1 MAMTASVTVG
11 CGSQEPADTDHT
23 DAVVPQVREI
33 TVRPESITPPPG
45 ILPLFTEIAQTAG
58 IRFNRHDDI
67 RGLHRHIEANGGG
80 AALFDFDCDGQLDI
94 LLTNGCRLPR
104 KERDESHSNQL
115 FRGHGDDKYSPVTE
129 DAGLIQHDYFFGCAT
144 GDFDNDGFDDLYVTS
159 FDRNSLWHNNGD
171 ATFTEIAAT
180 SLPDPPRW
188 SSSAAFADVNRDG
201 ILDLYVV
208 NYLQASDDPVRLC
221 PRRDSPDGY
230 MQCPPT
236 AFVAAADVLLIGDGA
251 GEFRDGTIECG
262 IDGVD
267 GKGLGVVIF
276 DANEDAWPEIYVA
289 NDGMPNFMYV
299 NESSS
304 QAVQSTDGPRFPV
317 FRERAMLW
325 GAAVNAKGAAESSM
339 GIACGD
345 YDADGRPDLFLTH
358 FFGETNT
365 IYRNVEGS
373 MFLDESTRSRLGPS
387 SRMVLGFGVGFVDCD
402 NDGWLDLFVANGHV
416 DDMTWAVD
424 QEPYRM
430 RPQLYRN
437 ERDGRFV
444 EVSRWAGDYF
454 QANWIG
460 RGAAVGDL
468 DNDGDMDV
476 VVSHQ
481 LAHSAVLRNDT
492 QTDHRSVVLRLIGRA
507 PSNRSAIGA
516 KIEASGLDMKLVR
529 QIVGGDGY
537 QSAHD
542 RRVHIGL
549 GKRQSVPRLD
559 IQWPSG
565 RRESWAN
572 VAAGAYTIVEGDSPA
587 VHPLKD

>member
-1 MAMTASVTVG
+1 
-11 CGSQEPADTDHT
+11 
-23 DAVVPQVREI
+23 
-33 TVRPESITPPPG
+33 
-45 ILPLFTEIAQTAG
+45 
-58 IRFNRHDDI
+58 
-67 RGLHRHIEANGGG
+67 
-80 AALFDFDCDGQLDI
+80 LDI
-94 LLTNGCRLPR
+94 LFTNGCRLPR
-104 KERDESHSNQL
+104 KDRDASHSNQL
-115 FRGHGDDKYSPVTE
+115 FRRHSDGQYTRVTAE
-129 DAGLIQHDYFFGCAT
+129 AGLIQHDYFFGCAT
-144 GDFDNDGFDDLYVTS
+144 GDFDNDGFDDVYVTS

-171 ATFTEIAAT
+171 ATFSEIAAQA
-180 SLPDPPRW
+180 LPDPPRW

-208 NYLQASDDPVRLC
+208 NYLQSSDDPPRLC

-230 MQCPPT
+230 TQCPPT
-236 AFVAAADVLLIGDGA
+236 AFVATDDVLLLGDGV
-251 GEFRDGTIECG
+251 GGFRDATTECG

-276 DANEDAWPEIYVA
+276 DADEDTWPDIYVA
-289 NDGMPNFMYV
+289 NDGMPNFLYL
-299 NESSS
+299 NET
-304 QAVQSTDGPRFPV
+304 AGKTVQSPEEPLLPV
-317 FRERAMLW
+317 FREHAMQW
-325 GAAVNAKGAAESSM
+325 GAAVNAEGAAESSM

-365 IYRNVEGS
+365 MYRNVEGS
-373 MFLDESTRSRLGPS
+373 MFLDQSTRSRLGPS
-387 SRMVLGFGVGFVDCD
+387 SRMVLGFGVGFVDCE

-468 DNDGDMDV
+468 DNDGDVDV

-492 QTDHRSVVLRLIGRA
+492 PTDHRSVVLRLIGRA

-572 VAAGAYTIVEGDSPA
+572 VAAGTYTIVEGDSPA